1 MDIFLRRQEHRSGQ
15 GKPREGGNNQIKQS
29 MPLSSPSVWRA
40 DQPGR
45 LMRVRVTASP
55 AWPCWTAW
63 LPESPSAVDIPRSCI
78 HEAVTLTCMRVDAN
92 PRKLYQEDA

>member
-40 DQPGR
+40 DQPRQADASEGHSLTR
-45 LMRVRVTASP
+45 LAMLDRLVARI
-55 AWPCWTAW
+55 
-63 LPESPSAVDIPRSCI
+63 PERCRYS
-78 HEAVTLTCMRVDAN
+78 L
-92 PRKLYQEDA
+92 